1 MSSIAGTIASAPD
14 ATPAK
19 RSHRIAAIDWMRG
32 FVMLVMIIDHA
43 SMAFDRNHLSEDSAL
58 YTGAATMPLP
68 VGEFLT
74 RWITHLCAP
83 TFIFLAGTSLALSVE
98 RRVAK
103 GVPAWDI
110 DRNILIRG
118 AIIALI
124 DPTLISLGVG
134 HLSFGVL
141 FAIGIAMMAMAALR
155 RLSAWLLVAL
165 ALGWYAGGE
174 WITGLVW
181 HPPGSPSLWVAF
193 TMGTSG
199 AGQLSVKYPVVP
211 WLAMMMLGWAFG
223 RYMNRYSGA
232 HVSTSPARVMLISGI
247 ALLAIFFVVRNF
259 NGYGNMFLLRG
270 DDSALRWLHVSK
282 YPPSVSYA
290 SLELGL
296 MCLFLYVMMTLEPI
310 IGVRENG
317 LFLVLGQTAMFY
329 YLVHR
334 LVFDSLATYAGLREF
349 GTITATYTIALGM
362 VIVLYP
368 ACLWYRKVKAAHP
381 DSVLKYF

>member
-1 MSSIAGTIASAPD
+1 MTVASSVAAGEIPAP
-14 ATPAK
+14 PK
-19 RSHRIAAIDWMRG
+19 RSHRIASIDWMRG
-32 FVMLVMIIDHA
+32 FVMLIMIIDHA

-58 YTGAATMPLP
+58 YAGSATMALP
-68 VGEFLT
+68 VAEFLT
-74 RWITHLCAP
+74 RWITHICAP

-118 AIIALI
+118 AIIAAI

-134 HLSFGVL
+134 HLAFGVL
-141 FAIGIAMMAMAALR
+141 FAIGISMMAMAGLR
-155 RLSAWLLVAL
+155 RLSAGLLLAF
-165 ALGWYAGGE
+165 ALGWYAFGE

-181 HPPGSPSLWVAF
+181 HPPGSPPLWVAF
-193 TMGTSG
+193 TIGTSG

-223 RYMNRYSGA
+223 RYLNRFGSGKL
-232 HVSTSPARVMLISGI
+232 SIPPARVMLVAGVAS
-247 ALLAIFFVVRNF
+247 LVIFAVVRDL
-259 NGYGNMFLLRG
+259 NGYGNMFLVRG
-270 DDSALRWLHVSK
+270 DDSAIRWLQVSK

-296 MCLFLYVMMTLEPI
+296 MCVFLWVMMTLEPI

-329 YLVHR
+329 YLIHR

-349 GTITATYTIALGM
+349 GTITATYTIAFGM
-362 VIVLYP
+362 VVALYP

-381 DSVLKYF
+381 DSFLKYF